1 MKKDRFYTNM
11 LCDRET
17 HEKLL
22 ETKGDLS
29 TSLIMRRL
37 MALYVIDQDTR
48 TKIKMLDSDNVSDLM
63 PYTEGG

>member
-1 MKKDRFYTNM
+1 MKKDRFHTNL

-17 HEKLL
+17 HKKLV

-37 MALYVIDQDTR
+37 MALYVIDADTR
-48 TKIKMLDSDNVSDLM
+48 TKIKMLDSDNVSDLQA
-63 PYTEGG
+63 YAEG

>member
-1 MKKDRFYTNM
+1 MKKDRFHTNL

-17 HEKLL
+17 HQRLVEQ
-22 ETKGDLS
+22 KGDLS

-48 TKIKMLDSDNVSDLM
+48 TKIKMLDSDNVSDLQ
-63 PYTEGG
+63 PCVEG

>member
-1 MKKDRFYTNM
+1 MKRERFYTNM

-17 HEKLL
+17 HEKLV

-37 MALYVIDQDTR
+37 MALYVIDPDTR
-48 TKIKMLDSDNVSDLM
+48 VKIKMLDSDNVSDLQ
-63 PYTEGG
+63 PCVEE